1 MDRTA
6 MLPGSFDPPTVGH
19 MDIIRRTAAQ
29 FEKLYVVVADNIA
42 KHSLFTVEE
51 RMDMLRKSLEDYPNI
66 IVTSYPGLMVNFAK
80 EHGVGVMV
88 RGVRALND
96 FSYEFD
102 LAMTNKMMEPGI
114 EVFFIPTDPKYFLI
128 RSSQIKEMAAFGA
141 DISGMVEPHVLEMI
155 EKKITRKN

>member
-29 FEKLYVVVADNIA
+29 FEKLYVVVANNIA
-42 KHSLFTVEE
+42 KKSLFTVEE
-51 RMDMLRKSLEDYPNI
+51 RMDMLRESLKDCPNI
-66 IVTSYPGLMVNFAK
+66 IVTSYSGLMVQFAK
-80 EHGVGVMV
+80 ENGVGVMV

-141 DISGMVEPHVLEMI
+141 DISGMVEPHVLRMIERKI
-155 EKKITRKN
+155 EKKN